1 MQYPTSAL
9 CNLFLLTGYDR
20 NISPFSFLFSISL
33 QKSGRSLVLVAMED
47 PSSKQGAMSRRDSLA
62 ISALLNDVAVDPYRS
77 PDWEQTRHHHRGG
90 SHDYFSSRPNSGLMS
105 SSVPSSPGG
114 PRREKDSLYVPV
126 PSKEHQRP
134 TTSWDPSTSVTPEG
148 YHRRKTSKGNI
159 IVSSI
164 AKAKRKRISQEQF
177 QRLMEVFEQTDTPSS
192 EVRENLAQELGM
204 TKREVQVNNP
214 FLIFNYNP

>member
-1 MQYPTSAL
+1 
-9 CNLFLLTGYDR
+9 
-20 NISPFSFLFSISL
+20 
-33 QKSGRSLVLVAMED
+33 MED

-114 PRREKDSLYVPV
+114 PRRERDVLYVPE
-126 PSKEHQRP
+126 PQKEQQRP

-204 TKREVQVNNP
+204 TKREVQVFIIIQP
-214 FLIFNYNP
+214 HDDGFMYDSCVCTLGVVPKSPCKDE